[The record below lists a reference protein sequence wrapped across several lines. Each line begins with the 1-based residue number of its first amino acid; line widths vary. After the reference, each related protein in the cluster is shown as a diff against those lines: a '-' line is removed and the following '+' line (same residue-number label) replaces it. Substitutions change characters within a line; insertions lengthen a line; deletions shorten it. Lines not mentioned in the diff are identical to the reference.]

1 MAHSRLLEK
10 SLGLAVLACCMG
22 LVNSV
27 AAATLDG
34 WQGMRVIKQEGSP
47 TRLVAADL
55 DGSGRKQL
63 IVANTRLSRLDIYRW
78 LPPAD
83 RAAPT
88 AADPQRPNELP
99 LAPDWSHAE
108 IDLDELPLDMI
119 VRDLDGDDRPEVL
132 LLTSPS
138 NKVLVYK
145 RDAAGAWQKGLHW
158 DLLAG
163 TPSGTHDLVLL
174 RQVAGKLELLASFE
188 QGIQTLRLEPGS
200 RPAWLSPREARGRLK
215 WKLLDLDGDGDLDLW
230 EWSQQT
236 GQTLRW
242 YEARH
247 DKLLPA
253 QSLYDQPVQG
263 ADGLTS
269 PGQPAELLVLGG
281 VREGLLRRYAMAR
294 GEENDLGRRESLPMP
309 GGTKSL
315 WTGLMVGE
323 LPALAAVDPAQPRLR
338 VQGLGPEGWL
348 EEQSY
353 PIIGGVRGLAAPQA
367 QPGTLLLWAKD
378 AADLHISHWEPGS
391 AAPAAGALPPG
402 RMTYPQPMPQAAV
415 PMPQA
420 AAPQAAAVADR
431 AILALGSVG
440 GTAWWAQRVGAD
452 LDLHV
457 WEPGQ
462 PAPTATRF
470 AGLGTKADKVVWLG
484 GQRVLVQPAFAT
496 SAKFARLVDGKL
508 TVSDPSHLAKVDLA
522 EFGLFGQ
529 KDPRLGR
536 LTDGVLQWLGDDLHP
551 IDQIML
557 PEGQRLAGFVPL
569 PNGEAWALEQGG
581 ALLHRLKPDEAGI
594 LRVAASIKPPAG
606 LGISLDPVLGLMLA
620 DQDRLV
626 RVSSGQPWELALRD
640 SLDGRVGRP
649 SGVKEAT
656 IHRVLTTDVTG
667 DGQDDVV
674 LCDDLKH
681 HLTVLGR
688 NEKGPSGGEKA
699 ASEKGTGENRLE
711 PLLSWPVFEDRTY
724 PYGGQQGAQVAEP
737 RAIAGF
743 DADGDSHQDL
753 ALLCQDRLLIY
764 MARETK

>member
-1 MAHSRLLEK
+1 MAHLRWPLSW
-10 SLGLAVLACCMG
+10 LGLAWFSLCVAG
-22 LVNSV
+22 PGPAW
-27 AAATLDG
+27 AAALDG
-34 WQGMRVIKQEGSP
+34 WQGMRVIKQEGAP

-78 LPPAD
+78 LPTAD
-83 RAAPT
+83 RPQAA

-99 LAPDWSHAE
+99 LAPEWSHTE

-145 RDAAGAWQKGLHW
+145 RDVAGVWQKGQHW

-163 TPSGTHDLVLL
+163 TPSGTQEVLLL
-174 RQVAGKLELLASFE
+174 RQSGEKLELLASFE
-188 QGIQTLRLEPGS
+188 QGIQTLPLKPGA

-215 WKLLDLDGDGDLDLW
+215 WKLLDLDGDGDQDLW

-236 GQTLRW
+236 GQTIRW
-242 YEARH
+242 YEARNE
-247 DKLLPA
+247 KLLPA

-263 ADGLTS
+263 ADGLAAPS
-269 PGQPAELLVLGG
+269 QPAELMVLGG
-281 VREGLLRRYAMAR
+281 VREGLLRRYALAR
-294 GEENDLGRRESLPMP
+294 GEENELGRRESLPMP
-309 GGTKSL
+309 GGTKAL

-323 LPALAAVDPAQPRLR
+323 LPALVAVDASQPRLR

-353 PIIGGVRGLAAPQA
+353 PIIGSVRGLAAPQA
-367 QPGTLLLWAKD
+367 QPGTLLLWTKD
-378 AADLHISHWEPGS
+378 AADLHVSRWEAGS
-391 AAPAAGALPPG
+391 AATAAGELPPG
-402 RMTYPQPMPQAAV
+402 RMTYPQPMPQSAD
-415 PMPQA
+415 
-420 AAPQAAAVADR
+420 VADR
-431 AILALGSVG
+431 AILALASVG
-440 GTAWWAQRVGAD
+440 GTTWWAQRVGAD

-457 WEPGQ
+457 WEAGQ
-462 PAPTATRF
+462 PAPATTRF
-470 AGLGTKADKVVWLG
+470 EKIGVKADKVVWLG
-484 GQRVLVQPAFAT
+484 GQRILVQPAFAT
-496 SAKFARLVDGKL
+496 SAKLARMVDGKL
-508 TVSDPSHLAKVDLA
+508 TVTDPSHLAKVDLA
-522 EFGLFGQ
+522 EFALFGQ
-529 KDPRLGR
+529 QAPRAGR

-551 IDQIML
+551 TDQIML

-569 PNGEAWALEQGG
+569 PSGEAWALEQGG

-594 LRVAASIKPPAG
+594 LRVASSIKPPAG
-606 LGISLDPVLGLMLA
+606 LGITLDPVLGLMLA

-626 RVSSGQPWELALRD
+626 RVSSGRPWELSLRD

-656 IHRVLTTDVTG
+656 IHRVLTADVTG

-681 HLTVLGR
+681 QLTVLGR
-688 NEKGPSGGEKA
+688 GEKG
-699 ASEKGTGENRLE
+699 LE
-711 PLLSWPVFEDRTY
+711 PLLSWTVFEDRTY
-724 PYGGQQGAQVAEP
+724 PYGGQQGAQTAEP

-764 MARETK
+764 LAKETK